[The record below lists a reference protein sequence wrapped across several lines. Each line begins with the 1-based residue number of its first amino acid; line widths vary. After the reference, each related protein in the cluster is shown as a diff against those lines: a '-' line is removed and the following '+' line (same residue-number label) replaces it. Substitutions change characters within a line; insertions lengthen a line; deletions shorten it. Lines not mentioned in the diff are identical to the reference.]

1 MIEYD
6 IIAIGTGSAMNIISA
21 ASSANPDLRIAVID
35 KDEPGGICLTKGCIP
50 TKILLYPAE
59 VIRTIQRSGIFG
71 IDVDIKKIDFK
82 FVMERMR
89 EIIGEDM
96 SNIKEGLSQTQ
107 DLDYYQE
114 TAEFIDNYTLKVGD
128 KKIKG
133 KQILLCTGSKPKIP
147 NIKGL
152 DKIDYHTSDSILQI
166 SELPLSICIVGG
178 GYIAAEYGHFFS
190 SMGSKV
196 TIMGRN
202 PQFLPQEEPEVSA
215 LAKRELG
222 KHMMIYTDS
231 EVREVE
237 KEADGRMRVTAINK
251 ETNEKIE
258 VITEELFVAAGRSSN
273 ADILHPE
280 KSGIKTDKD
289 GWIIVNEFLETS
301 MKNIYAL
308 GDANGKYL
316 FKHVA
321 NYESQVVYYNAIHNR
336 GYKTSYHAIPRAV
349 FTDPEIAC
357 VGMREI
363 EAIEKHGKDE
373 VLIGFKRYQ
382 ETAKGIAMELK
393 DFFVKIIIRKE
404 SMEILGAH
412 IIGPFASVLIQE
424 IITLMYT
431 PDRSAVPIFQGMH
444 IHPALNEVVERAV
457 GNLMPIDHYHHYI
470 EHIDLPEK

>member
-21 ASSANPDLRIAVID
+21 VSQANPNLKIAVID

-59 VIRTIQRSGIFG
+59 VIRTIQRAGIFG

-96 SNIKEGLSQTQ
+96 SNIKEGLSQTP

-133 KQILLCTGSKPKIP
+133 KQILLCTGSKPTIP
-147 NIKGL
+147 KIKGL

-166 SELPLSICIVGG
+166 SELPRSICIVGG

-190 SMGSKV
+190 AMGSNV
-196 TIMGRN
+196 SIIGRN
-202 PQFLPQEEPEVSA
+202 PQFLPQEEPEVSV
-215 LAKRELG
+215 LAKKELG

-237 KEADGRMRVTAINK
+237 KESDGRVKITAVNR

-258 VITEELFVAAGRSSN
+258 VITDELFVATGRSSN
-273 ADILHPE
+273 ADILRPE

-289 GWIIVNEFLETS
+289 GWIIVNEFLEAS
-301 MKNIYAL
+301 KKNIYAF

-336 GYKTSYHAIPRAV
+336 GYKASYHAIPSAV
-349 FTDPEIAC
+349 FTDPEIAS
-357 VGMREI
+357 VGMGEI

-373 VLIGFKRYQ
+373 VLIGFQRYQ
-382 ETAKGIAMELK
+382 DTAKGVAMELK
-393 DFFVKIIIRKE
+393 DFFVKIIVKKE
-404 SMEILGAH
+404 TMEILGAH

-424 IITLMYT
+424 IINLMYT
-431 PDRSAVPIFQGMH
+431 PERSAVPIFQGMH

-457 GNLMPIDHYHHYI
+457 GNLMPIDHYHQFI
-470 EHIDLPEK
+470 QHIGLTEK

>member
-21 ASSANPDLRIAVID
+21 VMNANPDSKIAVID

-59 VIRTIQRSGIFG
+59 VIRTIQRAGVFG

-96 SNIKEGLSQTQ
+96 SNIKEGLSQAQ
-107 DLDYYQE
+107 ELDYYQE

-133 KQILLCTGSKPKIP
+133 KLILLCTGSKPKIP

-166 SELPLSICIVGG
+166 SELPHSITIVGG
-178 GYIAAEYGHFFS
+178 GYIAAEYGHFFA
-190 SMGSKV
+190 SMGSNV
-196 TIMGRN
+196 TILGRN
-202 PQFLPQEEPEVSA
+202 SQFLPQEEPEVSA
-215 LAKRELG
+215 LAKKELS
-222 KHMMIYTDS
+222 KHMVIYTDS
-231 EVREVE
+231 EVQEVE
-237 KEADGRMRVTAINK
+237 KEVDGKVKVIAVNR

-258 VITEELFVAAGRSSN
+258 VKTDELLVAAGRSSN
-273 ADILHPE
+273 SDILHPE

-289 GWIIVNEFLETS
+289 GWIMVNELLETS
-301 MKNIYAL
+301 KKNIYAF

-316 FKHVA
+316 FKHAA
-321 NYESQVVYYNAIHNR
+321 NYESKIVYYNAIQNQEL
-336 GYKTSYHAIPRAV
+336 KVAYHAIPRAV
-349 FTDPEIAC
+349 FSDPEVAS
-357 VGMREI
+357 VGMREA
-363 EAIEKHGKDE
+363 EAIDEFGKED
-373 VLIGFKRYQ
+373 VIIGFQRYQ
-382 ETAKGIAMELK
+382 DTAKGVAMDLK
-393 DFFVKIIIRKE
+393 DFFVKVIVHRKT
-404 SMEILGAH
+404 MEILGAH

-424 IITLMYT
+424 IINLMYT
-431 PDRSAVPIFQGMH
+431 PERSIVPIFQGMH
-444 IHPALNEVVERAV
+444 IHPALNEVVERAA
-457 GNLMPIDHYHHYI
+457 GNLMPVDHYHHFI
-470 EHIDLPEK
+470 QQIGL